1 MARFYS
7 NENFPLRAV
16 QSLRALG
23 HDVLTSL
30 EADRANQKIPD
41 AEVLRYE
48 RKQGSPHAE
57 PFGFLSAAP
66 EC

>member
-7 NENFPLRAV
+7 NENLPLRAV

-30 EADRANQKIPD
+30 EADRAPTR
-41 AEVLRYE
+41 E
-48 RKQGSPHAE
+48 SPM
-57 PFGFLSAAP
+57 PKCSVSRRNKVGQSSR
-66 EC
+66 